1 MMDSGQYEVLNPWAE
16 VDPVPLKGISPR
28 LTELEGKKIGLFA
41 NGKRASKPIMTVVEA
56 KLKERLPNAE
66 FSWFFFRQNREVAD
80 TPEWA
85 SFEDWVKTVDTVVSA
100 IGD

>member
-1 MMDSGQYEVLNPWAE
+1 MDNGQYEVLNPWAE

-28 LTELEGKKIGLFA
+28 ITELEGRKIGLFA

-56 KLKERLPNAE
+56 RLKERLPNTE
-66 FSWFFFRQNREVAD
+66 FSWFFFRQNLEIAD
-80 TPEWA
+80 TPQKA
-85 SFEDWVKTVDTVVSA
+85 GFEDWVKTVDAVVSA